1 MEKKLRRY
9 RSSLVT
15 NGIGII
21 TFCLWSLIKFIMSM
35 VVQPVEFDDAANLEM
50 ADPTLKIITLIIVG
64 AIIVIIIAIIFAVH
78 LYIGLS
84 AYREGINGKKGSFYL
99 VAAGIMALIMCMTMT
114 IYFVP
119 RNDAG
124 SFTVSSIAAIFIDLT
139 TVVILVDMI
148 YAAIM
153 SRRLAKKLEREGR

>member
-1 MEKKLRRY
+1 M
-9 RSSLVT
+9 
-15 NGIGII
+15 
-21 TFCLWSLIKFIMSM
+21 
-35 VVQPVEFDDAANLEM
+35 
-50 ADPTLKIITLIIVG
+50 
-64 AIIVIIIAIIFAVH
+64 H

-99 VAAGIMALIMCMTMT
+99 VAAGIMALIMCITMT

-119 RNDAG
+119 WDDAG
-124 SFTVSSIAAIFIDLT
+124 SFTVLSIAALFIDLT